1 MNEAEQRDF
10 FRKSFNVSHETMINF
25 DKYLKI
31 LVNYQEKFNLIGKGT
46 LKKIWIRHFC
56 DSAMLLKPILNDL
69 KSLKKTTVLDI
80 GSGAGFPGLVL
91 AILLMEKKRRFKV
104 SLVDS
109 NLKKINFLRELV
121 LTLNLN
127 VEIIHSR
134 VEKVLGRKFD
144 VITSRAVTS
153 LDKLM
158 QISKPFCQSK
168 SMMFFLK
175 GKTWENEVKI
185 IKKKWKFGKI
195 VVKNNLDVE
204 NSGGVIL
211 IIKSPI
217 HKKSA

>member
-1 MNEAEQRDF
+1 M
-10 FRKSFNVSHETMINF
+10 
-25 DKYLKI
+25 
-31 LVNYQEKFNLIGKGT
+31 
-46 LKKIWIRHFC
+46 
-56 DSAMLLKPILNDL
+56 
-69 KSLKKTTVLDI
+69 
-80 GSGAGFPGLVL
+80 
-91 AILLMEKKRRFKV
+91 
-104 SLVDS
+104 VDS

-185 IKKKWKFGKI
+185 IKKKWKFDKI